1 MDKRDRIAILGQWEV
16 RDPTPVELEDARKL
30 ARELEGSPLSG
41 KPLPDRT
48 RLRAPADTYI
58 LSLGGPLPYM
68 RRRRRIDEE
77 IAAHERRLDAAWRDL
92 ARECAGPSG
101 FARRWRDLA
110 RRWTFHAVNELI
122 AAHNRWYPAEAR
134 LPMDPRTGDYILV
147 GGRRYDLHFLDETWI
162 LERFP
167 AELRRAAA

>member
-1 MDKRDRIAILGQWEV
+1 MDPRDRKAVLGQWEV

-30 ARELEGSPLSG
+30 ARELEGSPLNG
-41 KPLPDRT
+41 KPLPDRV
-48 RLRAPADTYI
+48 RLRAPADSYI

-77 IAAHERRLDAAWRDL
+77 AAAHERRLEEAWREL
-92 ARECAGPSG
+92 ARQASGPEE
-101 FARRWRDLA
+101 FDRRWRDLA
-110 RRWTFHAVNELI
+110 RRWVFDAVNELI

-134 LPMDPRTGDYILV
+134 LPMDPRTGDFVLV
-147 GGRRYDLHFLDETWI
+147 GGKPYHLRPLDSAWI

-167 AELRRAAA
+167 AELGRAAA

>member
-1 MDKRDRIAILGQWEV
+1 VDPRDRKAILGQWDV

-30 ARELEGSPLSG
+30 ARELEGSPFAG
-41 KPLPDRT
+41 KPLADRP
-48 RLRAPADTYI
+48 RLRPPADSYI

-77 IAAHERRLDAAWRDL
+77 SAAHERRLVTAWRDL
-92 ARECAGPSG
+92 AREAAGPAE

-110 RRWTFHAVNELI
+110 ARWVFDDVNELI
-122 AAHNRWYPAEAR
+122 ASHNRWYPAEAR
-134 LPMDPRTGDYILV
+134 LPMDPRTGDYALV
-147 GGRRYDLHFLDETWI
+147 GGERYDLRPLDVAWI

-167 AELRRAAA
+167 AELGRAAA